1 MTEKLKTEIVKASND
16 LGSNKLVYEINFWFG
31 VSQSLK
37 ILGVELIQ
45 NPRYDLNFEWGHGI
59 NEQELE
65 SLVKEGFL
73 RKVSEAI
80 DENDPLEKRIEY
92 EIIRAG

>member
-1 MTEKLKTEIVKASND
+1 MTEKLKTEIAKASND

-37 ILGVELIQ
+37 TLGVELIQ
-45 NPRYDLNFEWGHGI
+45 NPKYDLNFELGDGI
-59 NEQELE
+59 KEQELE
-65 SLVKEGFL
+65 SLVKDGFL
-73 RKVSEAI
+73 QKVSETI

-92 EIIRAG
+92 EIFKTI